1 METAQPR
8 QRTSSTEITQAL
20 LTAATEIL
28 AEDGSGGLTIRQVAQ
43 RAGVAPMGVYSRFGS
58 KDGLLEALFL
68 EGVDGLI
75 ESVRAASG
83 PDALSRLRNG
93 CLAYRE
99 FAVGHPQHYLLMFSQ
114 MAELELSEAAMMRA
128 KESFVELSTRVQDAM
143 MAGSLAEGDEV
154 EVAQLIWDGL
164 HGSVSLELSGVT
176 FAAEPAEAF
185 ARLVDVL
192 LKGLAPG
199 SG

>member
-1 METAQPR
+1 
-8 QRTSSTEITQAL
+8 
-20 LTAATEIL
+20 
-28 AEDGSGGLTIRQVAQ
+28 
-43 RAGVAPMGVYSRFGS
+43 
-58 KDGLLEALFL
+58 
-68 EGVDGLI
+68 
-75 ESVRAASG
+75 
-83 PDALSRLRNG
+83 
-93 CLAYRE
+93 
-99 FAVGHPQHYLLMFSQ
+99 MFSQ

-192 LKGLAPG
+192 VKGLAPG
-199 SG
+199 AG